1 LSSSGK
7 EHLFR
12 SLKTKINSAKA
23 LVRNNKPGIALT
35 DSNTSAMCC
44 HLLQKDGERREGGNV
59 IPATAFADRSM
70 LLRDLMKESIPQ
82 SCNIT
87 LVNRIPY
94 DSQKRIIIDFE
105 KINSNHDSLYIYIY
119 IYKDI

>member
-1 LSSSGK
+1 LSSFGK

-12 SLKTKINSAKA
+12 SLKTKINSTKA

-59 IPATAFADRSM
+59 ITATAFADRSM
-70 LLRDLMKESIPQ
+70 LLRDVMKESIPQ

-87 LVNRIPY
+87 LI
-94 DSQKRIIIDFE
+94 S
-105 KINSNHDSLYIYIY
+105 
-119 IYKDI
+119 